1 MDVVNKDTGPEPLSV
16 NVAMET
22 DAGVAESEADFT
34 DTAEPAAAGQK
45 QKVGGGEKESGISV
59 NPDRR
64 QL

>member
-1 MDVVNKDTGPEPLSV
+1 MVNKDTGPEPLSV

-34 DTAEPAAAGQK
+34 DTAEPAAAGHT
-45 QKVGGGEKESGISV
+45 GSTERERKESGISV
-59 NPDRR
+59 NLDGR